1 MLAIAGNAAVGVPAI
16 GPRGG
21 TCCITQPSKVGRSG
35 AMPGEAGNDATVVSR
50 HSIDDGQ
57 AGVDVG
63 AVLGID
69 SAVNRRRENDAA
81 LLLQPDERFRPCG
94 IVGRDVR
101 ACDGDEPSA
110 LGKTGQ
116 SRSDVP

>member
-1 MLAIAGNAAVGVPAI
+1 
-16 GPRGG
+16 
-21 TCCITQPSKVGRSG
+21 
-35 AMPGEAGNDATVVSR
+35 MPGEAGNDATSSGR
-50 HSIDDGQ
+50 HSIDHGQ

-81 LLLQPDERFRPCG
+81 LFLQPHEGLSPGG